1 MHIRST
7 QALCKCNRPG
17 FKAPMVPEGGRNMHG
32 CLGAGKALIDAV
44 TDAEPVLSEHTG
56 AERLVGELGE
66 AC

>member
-1 MHIRST
+1 
-7 QALCKCNRPG
+7 
-17 FKAPMVPEGGRNMHG
+17 MHG

-44 TDAEPVLSEHTG
+44 TDAEPVLSEHMG